1 MILLFV
7 VLLLTGSEVTDKDG
21 FRHTDGRYAKF
32 ATSYETIA
40 ECETARW
47 GVIREAKQS
56 AEIAFV
62 SKCATKNDVLEMMMF
77 SDNTKALP
85 EEPTTAKKGSF

>member
-1 MILLFV
+1 MILLVV

-21 FRHTDGRYAKF
+21 FRHTDGHYAKF
-32 ATSYETIA
+32 TTSYETLA
-40 ECETARW
+40 ECDSARS
-47 GVIREAKQS
+47 GVIREANHS

-77 SDNTKALP
+77 SDNTKPLP
-85 EEPTTAKKGSF
+85 AESTTAKKESF